1 MKRKKLKGILIFC
14 IIAVIALVIFAA
26 AHLVRRDPDTQHIE
40 RVVNHLFSDISE
52 SDYKKL
58 SETDWSGD
66 TEQVPDW
73 IRENFEKDMTDQGF
87 SDLLETAA
95 YNLSVLAYVNEKEM
109 TLENL
114 EIRLKD
120 KNFEMEGQLT
130 ISDKQEG
137 AKETE
142 MIITG
147 SGQTDEEG
155 LVSYINIVNMDDI
168 AEAVKE

>member
-1 MKRKKLKGILIFC
+1 MKRTKLKGIFIFC

-26 AHLVRRDPDTQHIE
+26 VHLVRRDPDTQHIE
-40 RVVNHLFSDISE
+40 RIVNHLFSDISE

-58 SETDWSGD
+58 SETDWSAD

-73 IRENFEKDMTDQGF
+73 IKEKFEKDMTEQGF

-109 TLENL
+109 TLEHL

-120 KNFEMEGQLT
+120 KNFEVEGQLT

-155 LVSYINIVNMDDI
+155 LVSYINIANMDDI